1 MGGADSGPRDRSG
14 QTRAVPETDTIDAVL
29 ALHTWAVVGASPDP
43 RRDSNDVARTL
54 QRWGYRVIPVNP
66 SAGELFGEPCYA
78 SLADIP
84 AEDGVDVVDI
94 FRRSEDAGRHVDEAI
109 AIGAKAV
116 WMQLGVIDEAAARR
130 ATDAGLLVVMDRC
143 PKIEYPR
150 RRPPA

>member
-1 MGGADSGPRDRSG
+1 VA
-14 QTRAVPETDTIDAVL
+14 ETDTIDAVL

-43 RRDSNDVARTL
+43 MRDSNDVARTL

-66 SAGELFGEPCYA
+66 TAEELFGERCYA
-78 SLADIP
+78 SLGDIP
-84 AEDGVDVVDI
+84 DTEDVDVVDI

-109 AIGAKAV
+109 EIGAKAV
-116 WMQLGVIDEAAARR
+116 WMQLGVIDAAAARR

-150 RRPPA
+150 RHRSA